1 MFSEKLDIRLMM
13 KIVKNIKQTFTLFL
27 FMGLFLGCS
36 SKDAVNE
43 YDKSAL
49 YWYKN
54 IVKEVASSNLD
65 RADNYYI
72 SLRSEHMRSPLLPT
86 ATMFLAQ
93 AHIEDQAFIMADYY
107 LDEYLKKYAS
117 GSKIEQAKFLKIK
130 AAFLGIKDINK
141 DQKLMIDTLNEV
153 DSFVSNYSSS
163 IYLPVVQTI
172 RVRLHMAQYM
182 LNDNIARLYART
194 GKDKAAE
201 IYRAKNQKSPLNIA
215 DIKAPEVG
223 FLDSVFN

>member
-1 MFSEKLDIRLMM
+1 M
-13 KIVKNIKQTFTLFL
+13 KIVRNIKQTFTLVMFVA
-27 FMGLFLGCS
+27 FFLGCS

-49 YWYKN
+49 YWYKH

-65 RADNYYI
+65 KADNYYI
-72 SLRSEHMRSPLLPT
+72 SLRSEHMRSPVLPT

-93 AHIEDQAFIMADYY
+93 AHMEDQAFIMADYY
-107 LDEYLKKYAS
+107 LDEYLKKYATGS
-117 GSKIEQAKFLKIK
+117 GIEQAKFLKIK

-141 DQKLMIDTLNEV
+141 DQKLMIDTLEEV
-153 DSFVSNYSSS
+153 DRFVNKYPSS

-172 RVRLHMAQYM
+172 RVRLNMAQYM
-182 LNDNIARLYART
+182 LNENIASLYARI
-194 GKDKAAE
+194 GKDKAAD
-201 IYRAKNQKSPLNIA
+201 IYRAKNKKSPLNIA
-215 DIKAPEVG
+215 DIKAPKVG

>member
-1 MFSEKLDIRLMM
+1 M
-13 KIVKNIKQTFTLFL
+13 KIVRNIKQTFTLLMFVS
-27 FMGLFLGCS
+27 LFLGCS

-49 YWYKN
+49 YWYKH

-65 RADNYYI
+65 KADNYYI
-72 SLRSEHMRSPLLPT
+72 SLRSEHMRSPVLPT

-93 AHIEDQAFIMADYY
+93 AHMEDQAFIMADYY
-107 LDEYLKKYAS
+107 LDEYLKKYATGS
-117 GSKIEQAKFLKIK
+117 GIEQAKFLKIK

-141 DQKLMIDTLNEV
+141 DQKLMIDTLDDV
-153 DSFVSNYSSS
+153 DSFVKVYPSS

-172 RVRLHMAQYM
+172 RVRLNMAQYM
-182 LNDNIARLYART
+182 LNENIANLYARI
-194 GKDKAAE
+194 GKDKASD
-201 IYRAKNQKSPLNIA
+201 IYRTKNRKSPLNIA

-223 FLDSVFN
+223 VLDSVFN

>member
-1 MFSEKLDIRLMM
+1 M
-13 KIVKNIKQTFTLFL
+13 KIVRNIKQTFTLLMFVA
-27 FMGLFLGCS
+27 LFLGCS
-36 SKDAVNE
+36 AKDKVNE
-43 YDKSAL
+43 YDRPAL

-65 RADNYYI
+65 KADNYYI

-93 AHIEDQAFIMADYY
+93 AHMEDQAFIMADYY
-107 LDEYLKKYAS
+107 LDEYLKKYATGS
-117 GSKIEQAKFLKIK
+117 GVEQAKFLKIK

-153 DSFVSNYSSS
+153 NRFVKSYPSSD
-163 IYLPVVQTI
+163 YLAVVQTI
-172 RVRLHMAQYM
+172 RVRLNMAQYM
-182 LNDNIARLYART
+182 LNENIASLYSRI
-194 GKDKAAE
+194 GKEGAAV
-201 IYRAKNQKSPLNIA
+201 IYRAKNAKSPLNIA
-215 DIKAPEVG
+215 DIKAPTVG

>member
-1 MFSEKLDIRLMM
+1 M
-13 KIVKNIKQTFTLFL
+13 KIVRNIKQTFTMVMFVA
-27 FMGLFLGCS
+27 LFLGCS

-49 YWYKN
+49 YWYKH

-65 RADNYYI
+65 KADNYYI
-72 SLRSEHMRSPLLPT
+72 SLRSEHMRSPVLPT

-93 AHIEDQAFIMADYY
+93 AHMEDQAFIMADYY
-107 LDEYLKKYAS
+107 LDEYLKKYAAGS
-117 GSKIEQAKFLKIK
+117 GIEQAKFLKIK

-141 DQKLMIDTLNEV
+141 DQKLMIDTLADV
-153 DSFVSNYSSS
+153 DSFVKVYPSS

-172 RVRLHMAQYM
+172 RVRLNMAQYM
-182 LNDNIARLYART
+182 LNENIANLYARI
-194 GKDKAAE
+194 GKDKASD
-201 IYRAKNQKSPLNIA
+201 IYRTKNRKSPLNIA

-223 FLDSVFN
+223 VLDSVFN

>member
-1 MFSEKLDIRLMM
+1 M
-13 KIVKNIKQTFTLFL
+13 KIVRNIKQTFTLVMFVA
-27 FMGLFLGCS
+27 LFLGCS

-49 YWYKN
+49 YWYKS

-65 RADNYYI
+65 KADNYYI
-72 SLRSEHMRSPLLPT
+72 SLRSEHMRSPVLPT

-93 AHIEDQAFIMADYY
+93 AHMEDQAFIMADYY
-107 LDEYLKKYAS
+107 LDEYLKKYAAGS
-117 GSKIEQAKFLKIK
+117 GIEQAKFLKIK

-141 DQKLMIDTLNEV
+141 DQKLMIDTLDDV
-153 DSFVSNYSSS
+153 DSFVNVYPSS

-172 RVRLHMAQYM
+172 RVRLNMAQYM
-182 LNDNIARLYART
+182 LNENIANLYARI
-194 GKDKAAE
+194 GKDKASD
-201 IYRAKNQKSPLNIA
+201 IYRTKNRKSPLNIA

-223 FLDSVFN
+223 VLDSVFN